1 MTILAAAFNGK
12 RDVEMLIPFSHV
24 YVTETALFKA
34 SELIK
39 EFRIQIRVLNT
50 RSS

>member
-1 MTILAAAFNGK
+1 MIFLTAAVNGK

-24 YVTETALFKA
+24 YVTETALIKA

-39 EFRIQIRVLNT
+39 EVRLQIGVLNT
-50 RSS
+50 HSS